1 MAEKLTVAKRDELL
15 IELKTAVVGIPG
27 TDERGMAGDI
37 KEIKEVLKKQND
49 KIEKTRTFAMKN
61 RIALVGLLCFLTGL
75 GVLEWQDVI
84 HIFGG

>member
-1 MAEKLTVAKRDELL
+1 MALKPSERDELL
-15 IELKTAVVGIPG
+15 VGLHTTITEVKTAVVGIAG

-37 KEIKEVLKKQND
+37 KEIKDTLKKQNG
-49 KIEKTRTFAMKN
+49 
-61 RIALVGLLCFLTGL
+61 RIARNRNGLIALTAFLCGL